1 MRSIIIFDS
10 VHGCTKQ
17 IAEAI
22 ADEFK
27 TKGYEVSLYDLGKS
41 KPKLVDCDYLFL
53 GSPTRFG
60 KPTRRMRKF
69 LDAFDGSNFSGTAV
83 AFDTI
88 MQIPENSSNAEETK
102 LKYIDNG
109 SAPTIKS
116 ILSQK
121 GVNVSDK
128 LLRIEVSG
136 LKGPLVNDALNN
148 TKEFV
153 DAILSH

>member
-1 MRSIIIFDS
+1 MKSIIIFDS

-22 ADEFK
+22 ADELK
-27 TKGYEVSLYDLGKS
+27 TKDYEVSLHDLGES
-41 KPKLVDCDYLFL
+41 KPELVDCDYLFL

-60 KPTRRMRKF
+60 KPTRKMRKF
-69 LDAFDGSNFSGTAV
+69 LDLFDESNFSGTAV

-88 MQIPENSSNAEETK
+88 MQIPENSSNAEKTK
-102 LKYIDNG
+102 MKYIDNG
-109 SAPTIKS
+109 AAPTIRS
-116 ILSQK
+116 VLSQK

-136 LKGPLVNDALNN
+136 LKGPLVDNALDD
-148 TKEFV
+148 TKEFI

>member
-10 VHGCTKQ
+10 VHGCTKK
-17 IAEAI
+17 IAETI
-22 ADEFK
+22 ADELK
-27 TKGYEVSLYDLGKS
+27 TKDYEVSLYDLGNS
-41 KPKLVDCDYLFL
+41 KPEIVDCDYLFL

-60 KPTRRMRKF
+60 KPTRKMRKF
-69 LDAFDGSNFSGTAV
+69 LDWFDGNNFSGTAV

-88 MQIPENSSNAEETK
+88 MQIPENDSNMEKTK
-102 LKYIDNG
+102 SKYIDNG

-116 ILSQK
+116 VLLQK

-136 LKGPLVNDALNN
+136 LKGPLVDGALDT

-153 DAILSH
+153 NDILSR

>member
-1 MRSIIIFDS
+1 MKSFIIFDS
-10 VHGCTKQ
+10 VYGCTKQ
-17 IAEAI
+17 VAEAI
-22 ADEFK
+22 AEELKNKD
-27 TKGYEVSLYDLGKS
+27 YEVSLYNLKDS
-41 KPKLVDCDYLFL
+41 KPESIDCDYLFI

-69 LDAFDGSNFSGTAV
+69 LNEFDGSNFSGSAV

-88 MQIPENSSNAEETK
+88 MQISENDSNAEKTK
-102 LKYIDNG
+102 AKYIDNG

-121 GVNVSDK
+121 GVKVSDK

-136 LKGPLVNDALNN
+136 LKGPLVDGALDT
-148 TKEFV
+148 TKMLVNEL
-153 DAILSH
+153 ISN